1 MSKTEDSSQ
10 YSGEDSRLTALEQ
23 LLSRQREIEAQGQRV
38 AMALTPIAEA
48 LEKGGYVSREMMTH
62 AKTQI
67 LKAHL
72 QLDDLKQV
80 LDSME

>member
-1 MSKTEDSSQ
+1 MSKTENSSQ

-23 LLSRQREIEAQGQRV
+23 LLCWQREIEAQGQRV
-38 AMALTPIAEA
+38 AMALTPIPEA
-48 LEKGGYVSREMMTH
+48 LEKGGDVSREMMTH

>member
-1 MSKTEDSSQ
+1 MSNTENSSQ
-10 YSGEDSRLTALEQ
+10 HKREDTQLTAMEQ
-23 LLSRQREIEAQGQRV
+23 LLCWQREIEAQGQRV

-48 LEKGGYVSREMMTH
+48 LEKGGYVSREMMSH

>member
-1 MSKTEDSSQ
+1 MSKTENSSQ

-23 LLSRQREIEAQGQRV
+23 LLCWQREIEAQGQRV
-38 AMALTPIAEA
+38 VMALTPIAEV
-48 LEKGGYVSREMMTH
+48 LSTKRNVSREMMIH

>member
-1 MSKTEDSSQ
+1 MSNTKNGRQHKREDSQ
-10 YSGEDSRLTALEQ
+10 LTALEQ
-23 LLSRQREIEAQGQRV
+23 LPSWQREIEAQSQRV
-38 AMALTPIAEA
+38 AMALTPIAEV
-48 LEKGGYVSREMMTH
+48 LSTKRNVSREMMIH

-72 QLDDLKQV
+72 QLDDLKQL

>member
-1 MSKTEDSSQ
+1 MSKTENSSQ

-23 LLSRQREIEAQGQRV
+23 LLSLQREIEAQGQRV
-38 AMALTPIAEA
+38 AMALTPIEA
-48 LEKGGYVSREMMTH
+48 VLSTNRNTSREMMIH

-72 QLDDLKQV
+72 QLDDLKQL